1 MSAQK
6 NMADRLRSDPSWV
19 DSGDASPHGFV
30 VRQRN
35 RVAVQALQLP
45 LARDWTVAQLRDGKQ
60 RLAQTAA
67 KQQLR
72 VLEPPLATLLAN
84 PVVDPP
90 ETWSWQLLQPVSG
103 RVQVDDLDEDISTG
117 RTHGGTFVQA
127 TTTEGLAG
135 LDRLYGHLFREYL
148 PRYKHRLTRPCIYH
162 RATDGL
168 ERDDPNGLLLVVFVP
183 VMLSLV
189 RGELGPSISS
199 AASEQTLP

>member
-6 NMADRLRSDPSWV
+6 NMADPFASDPSRV
-19 DSGDASPHGFV
+19 DADDASPGGVV
-30 VRQRN
+30 VRQRT
-35 RVAVQALQLP
+35 RIAVQALQLP
-45 LARDWTVAQLRDGKQ
+45 LDRNWTVAQLRDGKQ

-84 PVVDPP
+84 PAVDPP
-90 ETWSWQLLQPVSG
+90 EEWSWQLLQPVSG
-103 RVQVDDLDEDISTG
+103 RVQVDALDEDISVG

-135 LDRLYGHLFREYL
+135 LDRLYEHLFRDYL

-162 RATDGL
+162 RATDGV
-168 ERDDPNGLLLVVFVP
+168 EGDDPNGLLLVVFVP

-189 RGELGPSISS
+189 RGELGPSVS
-199 AASEQTLP
+199 AAAAE